1 MYIMDLTSKNPSK
14 SRQYE
19 ITRCVKNENETKGK
33 HEKILKLYIEVTTTG
48 FRTKNINIFF

>member
-1 MYIMDLTSKNPSK
+1 MDLTSKNPSK
-14 SRQYE
+14 SRQYK